1 MQLNTPP
8 KAGSRSSD
16 LVGRPLVITEVK
28 GEKVVDTTMGESTA
42 VVIDVHVLDTDPK
55 TAHGFKGDAD
65 YYDGDP
71 ILVHVPD
78 VLIFWSVVQRQL
90 LSDDFQTPVAGRF
103 EQKGKAYTLEPLTDD
118 ELSTV
123 QGLL

>member
-42 VVIDVHVLDTDPK
+42 VVIDVLVLDVDK
-55 TAHGFKGDAD
+55 HGFPGDAD
-65 YYDGDP
+65 YAETP
-71 ILVHVPD
+71 ILSHVPD

-90 LSDDFQTPVAGRF
+90 LSDDFVPPVAGRF
-103 EQKGKAYTLEPLTDD
+103 EQKGKAYTLEPLTEA
-118 ELSTV
+118 ELNVVS
-123 QGLL
+123 GLL

>member
-16 LVGRPLVITEVK
+16 LVGRPLVITGVK
-28 GEKVVDTTMGESTA
+28 GERVVDTTMGESTA
-42 VVIDVHVLDTDPK
+42 VVIDVLVLDYT
-55 TAHGFKGDAD
+55 GFEGDAD
-65 YYDGDP
+65 RTP
-71 ILVHVPD
+71 ELVHVPD

-90 LSDDFQTPVAGRF
+90 LSDDFAPPVAGRF

-118 ELSTV
+118 ELAVV
-123 QGLL
+123 QGLI

>member
-42 VVIDVHVLDTDPK
+42 VVIDVLVLGKGEPI
-55 TAHGFKGDAD
+55 GFPGDAD
-65 YYDGDP
+65 YAEPDE
-71 ILVHVPD
+71 LQHVPD

-90 LSDDFQTPVAGRF
+90 LSDDFHPPVAGRF

-118 ELSTV
+118 ELNTV

>member
-16 LVGRPLVITEVK
+16 LAGMPLVITEVK
-28 GEKVVDTTMGESTA
+28 GERVVETSLGEATA
-42 VVIDVHVLDTDPK
+42 VVIDVLVLDRDVPT
-55 TAHGFKGDAD
+55 GFPGDDD
-65 YYDGDP
+65 YHAGDP
-71 ILVHVPD
+71 ILRHVPE

-90 LSDDFQTPVAGRF
+90 LSDDFAVPVAGKF
-103 EQKGKAYTLEPLTDD
+103 EQKGKAYTLNELTEA
-118 ELSTV
+118 ELTTV

>member
-28 GEKVVDTTMGESTA
+28 GERVVDTTLGESTA
-42 VVIDVHVLDTDPK
+42 VVIDVLVLDSEK
-55 TAHGFKGDAD
+55 HGFPGDAD
-65 YYDGDP
+65 YAETP
-71 ILVHVPD
+71 ILTHIPD

-90 LSDDFQTPVAGRF
+90 LSSDFAVPTAGRF
-103 EQKGKAYTLEPLTDD
+103 EQKGKAYTLEPLTDA
-118 ELSTV
+118 ELNVV